1 MTLGS
6 LSSQMAQHIVLMNLV
21 APLAVVV
28 MLKQLR
34 QRRIDIPDPGK
45 WIAPATVLKLGLLWF
60 WHAPALQALHSPLM
74 HWAMMASLGASA
86 LLFWWAVLAPGERRW
101 RALLALLTT
110 SKLFCLLGVL
120 LTFSPRPLYAGGHG
134 AHGMAADLLA
144 DQHLAG
150 LLMLIACPATYLVAA
165 VILAAR
171 WLGSMDQRPAEA
183 G

>member
-1 MTLGS
+1 MTFGS
-6 LSSQMAQHIVLMNLV
+6 LAGQMAQHIVLMNIV

-28 MLKQLR
+28 MLAQLR
-34 QRRIDIPDPGK
+34 QRGIAVPDPGR
-45 WIAPATVLKLGLLWF
+45 WIAPATILQLALLWF

-86 LLFWWAVLAPGERRW
+86 LLFWWAVLAPGDRRW

-120 LTFSPRPLYAGGHG
+120 LTFSPRPIYAGGHAG
-134 AHGMAADLLA
+134 HGMAVDILA

-150 LLMLIACPATYLVAA
+150 LLMLVACPATYLVAA

-171 WLGSMDQRPAEA
+171 WLGALDRRPVEA